1 MQTTKDKSLSQRKSL
16 LTVSYEQPALRPEL
30 KPEHPSGIDTAHPPP
45 PLIPSI
51 NPLVTLSIKIKSPAD
66 PVPIAASPLIYLSG
80 HALMHLFIYSARLF
94 VYNSHD
100 IPLRQP
106 PLRRLHFMA
115 ARTTERRAQSAE
127 RGQQHR
133 DPELMM
139 SWAAGLSQAACA
151 LT

>member
-16 LTVSYEQPALRPEL
+16 LTVSYEQPALRPVL
-30 KPEHPSGIDTAHPPP
+30 KPEHPPGIDTAHPP

-80 HALMHLFIYSARLF
+80 HALMHLFIYSTRLF
-94 VYNSHD
+94 VYNSHA
-100 IPLRQP
+100 IPLRQS

-115 ARTTERRAQSAE
+115 ARTTERRAQSRVSSIE
-127 RGQQHR
+127 I
-133 DPELMM
+133 LN
-139 SWAAGLSQAACA
+139 S
-151 LT
+151 